1 MWCAYKRDLTSYL
14 QVILRIIGYVHTTLD
29 SILHQQEKIPDG
41 ASVHGDFGAISVT
54 ERSYTAPAE

>member
-14 QVILRIIGYVHTTLD
+14 QVILRIIGYVHTTMD
-29 SILHQQEKIPDG
+29 TYCTSRKKIPDR